1 MAASIRNIKARVSA
15 TKKTAQIT
23 KAMNMVSASKLKG
36 AQNATESFRPYMK
49 HVEDI
54 ISNLSSSG
62 EKLNHPLLNKRDVKK
77 TCYVLITSDRGLAG
91 PFNANVCKVLLKLTE
106 NSNYYCIP
114 LGNKGYYYCK
124 SKKIVT
130 LDDELV
136 SLPDDVPFENI
147 LSLTTK
153 LVKGYLKGEFDEVVV
168 IYNHFVNTLKIEPS
182 TFRLLPIEND
192 FEESKASLN
201 KNYEFD
207 EEVESILDTIL
218 PLYLENVI
226 YGLILDSKA
235 SEHASRMTAMSSATD
250 NATEVISKL
259 EIAYNRARQQAITL
273 ELTDIIGGSNA
284 INGGN

>member
-49 HVEDI
+49 HVEEI
-54 ISNLSSSG
+54 IANLASSG
-62 EKLNHPLLNKRDVKK
+62 EKLNHPLMQERQINK

-91 PFNANVCKVLLKLTE
+91 PFNSNVCKLVLKLSE
-106 NSNYYCIP
+106 ANNSICIP

-124 SKKIVT
+124 SKKIAT
-130 LDDELV
+130 LDDDVV
-136 SLPDDVPFENI
+136 SLPDDVPFDSI
-147 LSLTTK
+147 LNLTTK
-153 LVKGYLKGEFDEVVV
+153 LVKGYLKKEFDEVIVV
-168 IYNHFVNTLKIEPS
+168 YNHFINTLRIEAS
-182 TFRLLPIEND
+182 QFRILPIEND
-192 FEESKASLN
+192 FEENESSLN

>member
-49 HVEDI
+49 HVEEI
-54 ISNLSSSG
+54 IANLASSG
-62 EKLNHPLLNKRDVKK
+62 EKLTHPLMQEREIKK

-91 PFNANVCKVLLKLTE
+91 PFNSNVCKLLNKLSE
-106 NSNYYCIP
+106 NKDYVCIP

-124 SKKIVT
+124 SKKINT
-130 LDDELV
+130 IDDSLI
-136 SLPDDVPFENI
+136 SLPDDVPFDSI

-153 LVKGYLKGEFDEVVV
+153 LVRGYLRKEFDEVVV
-168 IYNHFVNTLKIEPS
+168 IYNHFINTLKIEAS
-182 TFRLLPIEND
+182 TFRILPIEND
-192 FEESKASLN
+192 FDTNESSLN

-207 EEVESILDTIL
+207 EEIESILDTIL
-218 PLYLENVI
+218 PLYLENII